1 MQLKKTID
9 KYPRKK
15 VLESLSNLVINEA
28 DLQSSL
34 NEIVLQNLRTVTFGL
49 GGLYT
54 VLSMSHFLLL
64 PKAIAFPLGLVAAIS
79 AAILV
84 AIGVI
89 IRMWE
94 MPLRWVNPIGV
105 GIAGLVLI
113 NSFLHLYLTSEPEQT
128 TNLMLFAVGAGFFF
142 LSHFELI

>member
-64 PKAIAFPLGLVAAIS
+64 PKQLLF
-79 AAILV
+79 
-84 AIGVI
+84 
-89 IRMWE
+89 
-94 MPLRWVNPIGV
+94 RWV
-105 GIAGLVLI
+105 
-113 NSFLHLYLTSEPEQT
+113 
-128 TNLMLFAVGAGFFF
+128 
-142 LSHFELI
+142 